1 MNLARV
7 AIAAVVTWVVYLGV
21 SFVVHT
27 ILLADV
33 YAAHRSVMRPEDQA
47 NAILPIGFVFAL
59 VGFFAFAYAYAKGYE
74 GGSGIQE
81 GLRFGVIVGLL
92 LCCFGKIWEY
102 MVWPVSGTLLI
113 SWMVENIVEFA
124 FYGSLVGLL
133 YKPTA
138 PPLRRA

>member
-7 AIAAVVTWVVYLGV
+7 AIAAVVTWIVYLGV

-74 GGSGIQE
+74 GGNGLQE

-113 SWMVENIVEFA
+113 SWLVENIVEFA
-124 FYGSLVGLL
+124 LYGSIVGLL
-133 YKPTA
+133 YKPVS
-138 PPLRRA
+138 PPLRRP